1 MRFAPYEDRGRIH
14 CETVSGERIH
24 PLRPA
29 PPTESPVSS
38 LIELSGQVTTFAPE
52 LLSPGYTPHTGGM
65 KPAEAAD
72 DTAMRATLETLAREL
87 VKSKDIAAV
96 QILALGDAA
105 DEVRVLGMAG
115 FSDSADFPDL
125 LAACRLLGARPL
137 FVEAFTTGRPIVV
150 AHRRAEH
157 LADPAWQP
165 LSEFMGVPDWDGF
178 VAMPLLSHGQ
188 ALGVINAYFQTGV
201 EPDRDALEYLRAK
214 ADQAAIAVDT
224 VSLLART
231 RSQARVDAR
240 RRLARDLYVSLELQ
254 LSTLH
259 MRAKAMQGA
268 AAHELTELAGTAL
281 ADLRA
286 LMAELGPVGLD
297 AFNDADSDHLARVV
311 RAAVAGES
319 HTDAAMLLPARGPDD
334 VAPDPAISKLTPRE
348 RQILTL
354 IGRGFS
360 NLEIAAELFISERT
374 ARTHVSNVLLKL
386 GLASRTQAALLAV
399 REALV

>member
-1 MRFAPYEDRGRIH
+1 
-14 CETVSGERIH
+14 
-24 PLRPA
+24 
-29 PPTESPVSS
+29 
-38 LIELSGQVTTFAPE
+38 
-52 LLSPGYTPHTGGM
+52 
-65 KPAEAAD
+65 
-72 DTAMRATLETLAREL
+72 MRATLEALAREL
-87 VKSKDIAAV
+87 VKSENIAAV

-115 FSDSADFPDL
+115 FSDSADFSDR
-125 LAACRLLGARPL
+125 LAACRRLGARPL
-137 FVEAFTTGRPIVV
+137 FIEAFTTRQAIV
-150 AHRRAEH
+150 AQHRRAEH

-188 ALGVINAYFQTGV
+188 ALGVINAYFRSGV
-201 EPDRDALEYLRAK
+201 EPDRDALEYLGAK

-240 RRLARDLYVSLELQ
+240 RRLARDLYTSLDLQ
-254 LSTLH
+254 LSMIC
-259 MRAKAMQGA
+259 MRAKAMQGT
-268 AAHELTELAGTAL
+268 AAHELAELAGTAL

-286 LMAELGPVGLD
+286 LTAELGPGGLD
-297 AFNDADSDHLARVV
+297 VFNDADPERLARAV
-311 RAAVAGES
+311 RAAAAGES
-319 HTDAAMLLPARGPDD
+319 HADAAMLLPARGPESVS
-334 VAPDPAISKLTPRE
+334 VAPDPAMSELTPRE

-360 NLEIAAELFISERT
+360 NREIAAELFISERT

-399 REALV
+399 REGLV